1 MAFVAFLD
9 ACVLYQVRWSPDVL
23 AEMVRNLADRP
34 GVDPPRA
41 LAGAEYARDTMERAF
56 PDASVELA
64 AYEPLIAAM
73 TNDPKDRHV

>member
-1 MAFVAFLD
+1 MRPLPSTLRD
-9 ACVLYQVRWSPDVL
+9 VLLSLAEKDVCQVRWSPDVL

-64 AYEPLIAAM
+64 A
-73 TNDPKDRHV
+73 